1 MAQPRVIDAD
11 GHVMEFTI
19 NWKEVLP
26 EPLGQKALWA
36 TQQGSRVYWPEPI
49 VRETEGPMGP
59 WHQDPERSG
68 MWDPHRRMKDMD
80 LEGID
85 VAVLFGGGTGLGVSG
100 LQDRRLAAGMARGYN
115 DWLAEYCAPYPDRLK
130 GAAALPMQDIPAAVE
145 ELRRSVKEYGF
156 VGACIPVNVHGKTLD
171 DPDYFPFYEA
181 AQDMDIP
188 VCIHNT
194 IFIDGPG
201 WERFTS
207 FVRQKAILDPFEMMI
222 ASMSLVMGG
231 VFDRF
236 PKLTV
241 AFLESGVGWVPY
253 WMDRLDDYYEEFK
266 ELPLKKDVRDYFRS
280 EQCYVSCEV
289 DEKTVGYVADTIGE
303 DRVLYASDYLH
314 HDCKFPESVN
324 AIAKRPELSEELK
337 AKILGENAV
346 RLFKL
351 AG

>member
-194 IFIDGPG
+194 IFIEGPG

-222 ASMSLVMGG
+222 ASMSLVMGRG
-231 VFDRF
+231 VRPLPQAHGGF
-236 PKLTV
+236 PGVRGRVGPLLDGPAGTTTTKSSRSCRSRRASGTT
-241 AFLESGVGWVPY
+241 SGVSSATSPA
-253 WMDRLDDYYEEFK
+253 RLTRRR
-266 ELPLKKDVRDYFRS
+266 LTTSPIRSVRTGCSTPL
-280 EQCYVSCEV
+280 
-289 DEKTVGYVADTIGE
+289 TISTTT
-303 DRVLYASDYLH
+303 ASS
-314 HDCKFPESVN
+314 PN
-324 AIAKRPELSEELK
+324 R
-337 AKILGENAV
+337 
-346 RLFKL
+346 
-351 AG
+351 